1 MKKILFF
8 STLFVVG
15 LATSCKESFL
25 DVRPQGVASPT
36 QVANRD
42 GVNAL
47 LIGAYS
53 LLDGIGSGTTGWHA
67 AVSNWVYGGVVSD
80 DAYKGTDGSD
90 QPEITALE
98 RFEGQANFAHMIG
111 KWRHTYDAVSRC
123 NAALQAVADAKDIP
137 DVEKAQI
144 VAQARFLRGHYH
156 FEGKKIF
163 NMLPYI
169 DEKTYDPVNAN
180 STKIPND
187 KDIYPNI
194 EADFKAAMDALPET
208 QSQKGRAT
216 KFAAMA
222 YLAKIYM
229 FQGFNVATG
238 VPNPAK
244 LKAAKDLLEAIV
256 ASGKYRLV
264 DFQDNFKAATNNNPE
279 SVFEVQYSVNDGTAG
294 QNGNQ
299 GDVLNWPYFSSA
311 PGGGC
316 CGFYQPSQ
324 NLVNAYKTDAKGLP
338 LIDTYNDSDLK
349 SDQGIKATEAFVPD
363 NTTPLDPRL
372 DHTVGRRGVPFLDWG
387 PMPGVTWVRDQSYGG
402 PYVGKKWMYLKAE
415 EGTNTHSTNKRS
427 VANNY
432 RLIRYASVLLWLAE
446 AEVEIGSLDKARLL
460 VNQIRK
466 RAKDSKYVTMPDG
479 KPAAN
484 YVVDEYPAG
493 SAAFADQ
500 ASARKAVRF
509 ESRLELGMEG
519 FRFFDIVRWGIADQ
533 VMTAYL
539 AKESL
544 KRPFYKGAI
553 FKKGTNEYFP
563 LPVDQIA
570 NTYLNG
576 QPTLKQNNGY

>member
-1 MKKILFF
+1 MKKILFL
-8 STLFVVG
+8 STLFVAG

-25 DVRPQGVASPT
+25 DVRPQGVASPA
-36 QVANRD
+36 QIANRD

-67 AVSNWVYGGVVSD
+67 AISNWVYGGVVSD

-111 KWRHTYDAVSRC
+111 KWRHTYDAISRS
-123 NAALQAVADAKDIP
+123 NTVLQAVAQAKDIA

-156 FEGKKIF
+156 FEGKKVF

-169 DEKTYDPVNAN
+169 DEKVYDPTNAN
-180 STKIPND
+180 STKLPND

-194 EADFKAAMDALPET
+194 EADFKAAMDALPEI
-208 QSQKGRAT
+208 QAQKGRAT

-229 FQGFNVATG
+229 FQRKFAE
-238 VPNPAK
+238 AK
-244 LKAAKDLLEAIV
+244 PLLEAIV

-264 DFQDNFKAATNNNPE
+264 DFQDNFKAATNNNAE
-279 SVFEVQYSVNDGTAG
+279 SIFEVQFSVNDGTTGA
-294 QNGNQ
+294 NGNQ

-324 NLVNAYKTDAKGLP
+324 NLVNAYKTDAQGLP
-338 LIDTYNDSDLK
+338 LIDTYNDTDLK
-349 SDQGIKATEAFVPD
+349 SDQTLKASDAYVPD
-363 NTTPLDPRL
+363 IVTPLDPRL
-372 DHTVGRRGVPFLDWG
+372 DHTVGRRGIPFLDWG
-387 PMPGVTWVRDQSYGG
+387 VMPGVTWVRDQSYGG
-402 PYVGKKWMYLKAE
+402 PYVGKKWMYFKAE

-432 RLIRYASVLLWLAE
+432 RVIRYASVLLWLAE

-484 YVVDEYPAG
+484 YTIAEYPTG
-493 SAAFADQ
+493 SALLANQ
-500 ASARKAVRF
+500 ASARKAVQF
-509 ESRLELGMEG
+509 ESRLEFGMEG
-519 FRFFDIVRWGIADQ
+519 FRFFDLVRWGIADQ
-533 VMTAYL
+533 VMNAYL
-539 AKESL
+539 AKESM

-553 FKKGTNEYFP
+553 FKKGVNEYFP
-563 LPVDQIA
+563 LPIDQIA
-570 NTYLNG
+570 NSFLDG
-576 QPTLKQNNGY
+576 KATLKQNPGY

>member
-1 MKKILFF
+1 MKKILFL
-8 STLFVVG
+8 STLFVAG

-25 DVRPQGVASPT
+25 DVRPQGVASPA
-36 QVANRD
+36 QIANRD

-67 AVSNWVYGGVVSD
+67 AISNWVYGGVVSD

-111 KWRHTYDAVSRC
+111 KWRHTYDAISRS
-123 NAALQAVADAKDIP
+123 NTVLQAVAQAKDIA

-156 FEGKKIF
+156 FEGKKVF

-169 DEKTYDPVNAN
+169 DEKVYDPTNAN
-180 STKIPND
+180 STKLPND

-208 QSQKGRAT
+208 QAQKGRAT

-229 FQGFNVATG
+229 FQRKFAE
-238 VPNPAK
+238 AK
-244 LKAAKDLLEAIV
+244 PLLEAIV

-264 DFQDNFKAATNNNPE
+264 DFQDNFKAATNNNAE
-279 SVFEVQYSVNDGTAG
+279 SIFEVQFSVNDGTTGA
-294 QNGNQ
+294 NGNQ

-324 NLVNAYKTDAKGLP
+324 NLVNAYKTDAQGLP
-338 LIDTYNDSDLK
+338 LIDTYNDTDLK
-349 SDQGIKATEAFVPD
+349 SDQTLKASDAYVPD
-363 NTTPLDPRL
+363 IVTPLDPRL
-372 DHTVGRRGVPFLDWG
+372 DHTVGRRGIPFLDWG
-387 PMPGVTWVRDQSYGG
+387 VMPGVTWVRDQSYGG
-402 PYVGKKWMYLKAE
+402 PYVGKKWMYFKAE

-432 RLIRYASVLLWLAE
+432 RVIRYASVLLWLAE

-484 YVVDEYPAG
+484 YTIAEYPTG
-493 SAAFADQ
+493 SALLANQ
-500 ASARKAVRF
+500 ASARKAVQF
-509 ESRLELGMEG
+509 ESRLEFGMEG
-519 FRFFDIVRWGIADQ
+519 FRFFDLVRWGIADQ
-533 VMTAYL
+533 VMNAYL
-539 AKESL
+539 AKESM

-553 FKKGTNEYFP
+553 FKKGVNEYFP
-563 LPVDQIA
+563 LPIDQIA
-570 NTYLNG
+570 NSFLDG
-576 QPTLKQNNGY
+576 KATLKQNPGY